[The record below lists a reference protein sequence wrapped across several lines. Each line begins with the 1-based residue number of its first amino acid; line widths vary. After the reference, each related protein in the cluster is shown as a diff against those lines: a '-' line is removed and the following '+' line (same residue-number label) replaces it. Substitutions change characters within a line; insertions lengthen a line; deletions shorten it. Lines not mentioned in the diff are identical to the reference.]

1 MKEEPNEIEYIL
13 KEEIMKWLLLVAVL
27 VMVGMAVSSGVA
39 FGDSS
44 KKGDLEIQASVDAPK
59 PPHGI
64 TFSVGPDQKL
74 IYPSSALDLP
84 DEHTTFIPRAP
95 GSGAYLVFG
104 ASTVSG
110 VDMGA
115 GVVVLET
122 KDLKTFK
129 FADGY
134 TSPVMSPPL
143 PFTSCKPP
151 MTGDVCPSGLR
162 QYTYDSEFD
171 LNYAAPGSVVQD
183 PTRDPGNLIMIY
195 EAENH
200 CPGGCWQH
208 DFYATVGFARSSDN
222 GKTWPQPV
230 DSEIGGPDRYC
241 ILKGPEDESN
251 KPIPEG
257 DQRPLGNAIPS
268 AFVDGNYLYVTYVF
282 AGPDADGLI
291 RVARGDLGGSDPISF
306 SKWYKPALN
315 EPGAFSEPGIWG
327 LDSGVLP
334 PGECTGR
341 QNMSQIS
348 YNDVLGVY
356 MMTFVCVFLED
367 DQPEAAWFFSTATSL
382 DDQDWSPPQMIE
394 DSQFPVIAGCAKDGT
409 GNAFDGWYPSF
420 MSPGFAAGHIS
431 RSGRVFFQNGCDRG
445 QRIFMSRR
453 FTITGPP
460 PILP

>member
-1 MKEEPNEIEYIL
+1 MKRVL
-13 KEEIMKWLLLVAVL
+13 SVAV
-27 VMVGMAVSSGVA
+27 VVIVGMVGMTLSTGVVFA
-39 FGDSS
+39 DSPQ
-44 KKGDLEIQASVDAPK
+44 KGNLEKQASVD
-59 PPHGI
+59 PPNPPRGI
-64 TFSVGPDQKL
+64 TFSVGPDETL
-74 IYPSSALDLP
+74 SYPSSALDLP

-104 ASTVSG
+104 ASRVSG
-110 VDMGA
+110 VETGA

-122 KDLKTFK
+122 KDLKTFE

-143 PFTSCKPP
+143 PFTTCKLPK
-151 MTGDVCPSGLR
+151 TGNYCPSGFP

-222 GKTWPQPV
+222 GKTWPEPV
-230 DSEIGGPDRYC
+230 GSEFGGNDRYP
-241 ILKGPEDESN
+241 ILKGPENESTQ
-251 KPIPEG
+251 PVPSEY
-257 DQRPLGNAIPS
+257 QRPLGNAIPS

-282 AGPDADGLI
+282 AGPGADGLI
-291 RVARGDLGGSDPISF
+291 RVARGELGGEDKLSF
-306 SKWYKPALN
+306 FKWYKPPLSEA
-315 EPGAFSEPGIWG
+315 GAFSEPGIGG

-334 PGECTGR
+334 SGGCTGR

-367 DQPEAAWFFSTATSL
+367 DQPQAAWFFSTATSL

-394 DSQFPVIAGCAKDGT
+394 NSQFPVIAGCANDGT

-420 MSPGFAAGHIS
+420 MSRGFAAGHLS

-445 QRIFMSRR
+445 ERIFTSRR